1 MALRWN
7 YSIANELGL
16 YSAYQI
22 ELQCSK
28 ISLNKDLCK
37 SLKLRLWNFEKA
49 LHRGQTI
56 GLAYATI

>member
-7 YSIANELGL
+7 YSIANESGL

-22 ELQCSK
+22 EQQCYK
-28 ISLNKDLCK
+28 ISLNKDLCR
-37 SLKLRLWNFEKA
+37 SLKLLLWDFEKA
-49 LHRGQTI
+49 LCRGQTF